1 LKIDE
6 LLMLYLLLQINNA
19 GILLVANDTTFETVK
34 PIFDTNYFGVKNVT
48 KALLPL
54 LRDDTPGGARII
66 VVASRAGQLK
76 VMCLGILVPQ
86 QPLNDPLVHLNEIF
100 SSFPNG

>member
-1 LKIDE
+1 
-6 LLMLYLLLQINNA
+6 MLYLLLQINNA
-19 GILLVANDTTFETVK
+19 GILLIGIDTTFETVK
-34 PIFDTNYFGVKNVT
+34 PVFDTNYFGVKNVT

-54 LRDDTPGGARII
+54 LRDDTPGGARVI

-76 VMCLGILVPQ
+76 VTCLGILVPTATPQ
-86 QPLNDPLVHLNEIF
+86 GSSFVHLNEIL